1 MSRYFATTRS
11 AYYAVVASLPLLVI
25 YEALLTF
32 SDSPMESQVRNAAD
46 VWLRTI
52 LVSLGVS
59 PFHST
64 LVMILALV
72 LAIPLLRPRSA
83 PLNGR
88 YLGTMFLESI
98 LYGFFLG
105 IVINYIL
112 YFFFTLAVP
121 MVNQINTPLLAMP
134 ANIGFSQGLALS
146 LGAGL
151 FEEFF
156 FRVILLSA
164 VLYLARLM
172 LAEWLAVTV
181 AIIGAAFLFSLA
193 HYIGPLGEP
202 LEIHSFLFRWVAG
215 LLFTILY
222 FLRGFAVTA
231 YAHAFYDI
239 FVITGLFRIV
249 GW

>member
-1 MSRYFATTRS
+1 MSRYFLSTRS
-11 AYYAVVASLPLLVI
+11 AYYAVVASLPLLVF
-25 YEALLTF
+25 YEALLAL
-32 SDSPMESQVRNAAD
+32 SDSGLEGQVRNAAD
-46 VWLRTI
+46 VWLRTV

-64 LVMILALV
+64 LAMIFILL
-72 LAIPLLRPRSA
+72 LAIPLLRHRSE
-83 PLNGR
+83 PLEGR
-88 YLGTMFLESI
+88 YLGMMFLESL

-121 MVNQINTPLLAMP
+121 VIGQINSPMLAMP
-134 ANIGFSQGLALS
+134 ANIGLAQGLALS

-164 VLYLARLM
+164 MLYLARLM
-172 LAEWLAVTV
+172 LAEWLAVAV
-181 AIIGAAFLFSLA
+181 AIVGAAFLFSLA

-239 FVITGLFRIV
+239 FVITGIFRIV